1 MSLEDSSNITQT
13 LTSLFEEML
22 LASDLENENRSNVDL
37 SQFLSAL
44 KEQSSKNA
52 SHEPLDFGTLVK
64 LVDGWRHKLNLTK
77 SAETTCNYCDGSFRD
92 LILAYNS
99 IHGYISLIV
108 SIFVRISMFK
118 LWELT
123 AELMRW
129 SLGKLRPKALTIL

>member
-37 SQFLSAL
+37 TQFLSAL

-123 AELMRW
+123 AELIK

>member
-123 AELMRW
+123 AKLIRW